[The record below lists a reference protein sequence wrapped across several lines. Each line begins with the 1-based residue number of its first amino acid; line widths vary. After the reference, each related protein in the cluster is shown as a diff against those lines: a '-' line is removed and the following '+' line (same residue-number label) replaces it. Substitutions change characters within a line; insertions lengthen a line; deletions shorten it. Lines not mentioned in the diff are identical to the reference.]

1 MKKLMVLALLST
13 AIYSCGPS
21 AEEKEKME
29 QARQDSM
36 KAAEDMM
43 RAAEEAAA
51 MAAQAVDTTMMI
63 SADTAK

>member
-1 MKKLMVLALLST
+1 MKKLMVIALLST

-29 QARQDSM
+29 QASQDSM

-43 RAAEEAAA
+43 RAAEAAA
-51 MAAQAVDTTMMI
+51 VAAQAVDTVVTTSGDSI
-63 SADTAK
+63 K